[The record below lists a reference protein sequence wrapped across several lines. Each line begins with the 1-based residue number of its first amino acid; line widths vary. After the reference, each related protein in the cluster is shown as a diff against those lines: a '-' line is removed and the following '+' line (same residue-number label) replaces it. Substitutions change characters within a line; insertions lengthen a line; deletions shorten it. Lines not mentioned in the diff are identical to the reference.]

1 MLSIPTKLLL
11 APLQSTVSIV
21 ERRHT
26 LPILSNIHWQLQKD
40 RLVISATDLEL
51 EIEAV
56 VTIPANSNLD
66 REANDINLTIPARK
80 LLDILRSLD
89 VDSLIKFKQT
99 SNIVNVSSGKSK
111 FSLQTLPSIDYPKL
125 VSNNLSETHTIS
137 FQLTQKELK
146 QMLLQVQYSM
156 ATQDIRYYLN
166 GLLIKLEKN
175 QIIMVATDGHRLGF
189 IQKHIDQTPEST
201 EFIIPRKA
209 VLELVKL
216 LSDNEDVVMI
226 EKSETQASFKIN
238 SIILKTKLIEG
249 TFPDYQRVIP
259 VDYEKSFNI
268 NRLEL
273 LQALQ
278 RASILANEKFRG
290 VRWVLSSNS
299 LRVACN
305 NADQEEAEE
314 ELEIVYQYDPID
326 IGFNINYLIDALNNI
341 KHKEVECSLGDEN
354 SSMLVTEPEN
364 DQFKY
369 VVMPMKI

>member
-66 REANDINLTIPARK
+66 REANDINLTIPGRK

-99 SNIVNVSSGKSK
+99 SNIVNISSGKSK

-189 IQKHIDQTPEST
+189 IKKHIDQTPEST

-216 LSDNEDVVMI
+216 LSDDEDIVMV

>member
-99 SNIVNVSSGKSK
+99 SNIVNISSGKSK

-189 IQKHIDQTPEST
+189 IKKHIDQTPEST

-216 LSDNEDVVMI
+216 LSDDEDIVMV

>member
-189 IQKHIDQTPEST
+189 IKKHIDQTPEST

-216 LSDNEDVVMI
+216 LSDDEDIVMV